1 MLFVDGENLAI
12 QAKDEAEKRGLELVP
27 GPHYVTDTFVW
38 MPGISAT
45 QRWLP
50 GLSHPHY
57 AVRATRSVLRATLH

>member
-12 QAKDEAEKRGLELVP
+12 QAKDEAEKRGLKLVP

-50 GLSHPHY
+50 GLEMSDPVQPD
-57 AVRATRSVLRATLH
+57 ALRAHWRR